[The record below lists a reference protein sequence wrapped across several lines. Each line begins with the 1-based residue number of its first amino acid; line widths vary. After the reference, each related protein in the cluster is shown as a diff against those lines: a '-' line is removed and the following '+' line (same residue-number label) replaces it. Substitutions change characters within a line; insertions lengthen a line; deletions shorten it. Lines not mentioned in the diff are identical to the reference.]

1 MRQLTRTTTTVR
13 HGRSADESDFGVTW
27 LMGMFHEDWSHH
39 GPTAAD
45 AAGYHLWDEL
55 DPGSVLAVRR
65 DARLL
70 LRLPSETIEVLWS
83 AGTAVGPSFF
93 SGERTGVTSGTQW
106 METLTGLCDAWLTRH
121 AQATAPASAP
131 ASVPAEWDGVELADA
146 VLAEIGADR
155 VVPEQVRRAL
165 AECVRRC
172 TPDLAFRLLLR
183 AMAQIGA
190 ASGTTLSSEDYA
202 RLAAL
207 GAALHYGEFV
217 VSEVRHLV
225 K

>member
-1 MRQLTRTTTTVR
+1 M
-13 HGRSADESDFGVTW
+13 RSADESDFGVTW
-27 LMGMFHEDWSHH
+27 LMSMFHEDWSHH

-45 AAGYHLWDEL
+45 AVGYHLWDEL
-55 DPGSVLAVRR
+55 DPESVLAVRR

-70 LRLPSETIEVLWS
+70 LRLPSETIEALWL

-93 SGERTGVTSGTQW
+93 SGGRTGVTSGTRW

-121 AQATAPASAP
+121 AQAAVPTA
-131 ASVPAEWDGVELADA
+131 VPAEWDGAELADV
-146 VLAEIGADR
+146 VLTEINEDR
-155 VVPEQVRRAL
+155 VVPERVGQAL
-165 AECVRRC
+165 AECVRHC

-183 AMAQIGA
+183 AMAQIGTGPGA
-190 ASGTTLSSEDYA
+190 TLSPEHYA

-207 GAALHYGEFV
+207 GSALHYGEFV
-217 VSEVRHLV
+217 VSEVQHLV